1 MKRATWIG
9 WIVLLVALLPAWA
22 VKSASL
28 QSRIDWSG
36 MLVLL
41 AFLCAMIWVAQTR
54 RSTPRR
60 TSGVYEDHNLPY
72 VGAIAAVSF
81 LIAGLFA
88 IAITYATPGVGLT
101 GELGLALSQKAAVF
115 LPVVARYAT
124 AMDPPLSAEALF
136 RVQSIVS
143 AFMLA
148 GVPSIVAY
156 AIYLV
161 RMPKADRLKL
171 YEARQVERHSQAFLW
186 FAAAFAIYVAL
197 ANYAG
202 FSEFDRHE
210 AKWCILQASCYAR
223 GDDLTIFLAA
233 LLKVLG
239 FFGFPLG
246 AFLLVDSSRLLPPS

>member
-1 MKRATWIG
+1 MDRVDCTACRP
-9 WIVLLVALLPAWA
+9 VAGLGCEVCIPA
-22 VKSASL
+22 KSNRLEWNACALGISL
-28 QSRIDWSG
+28 RDDLG
-36 MLVLL
+36 
-41 AFLCAMIWVAQTR
+41 
-54 RSTPRR
+54 RSDTKIHAAEDLW
-60 TSGVYEDHNLPY
+60 GKYEDHNLPY

-101 GELGLALSQKAAVF
+101 GELGLALSQKAAIF